1 MYADIVI
8 DISHESLDRPF
19 QYRIP
24 ESLVGQVQPGMWVLV
39 PFGRRNTQK
48 KGFVLKL
55 GTKANIDPD
64 RIKELTEIISDDNS
78 SDKIRIAL
86 AVWMYREYGG
96 NLIQSLRVVMPA
108 RKNVRPKQ
116 VSFLVRTSDEKRF
129 LDYLDLARK
138 KNWKGRVRLMEALLC
153 RDYISSAF
161 ARQQLKI
168 ASDAIKALEEEKL
181 IQIETK
187 RFYRSVLPKESANL
201 EKKQLNEE
209 QQAIVDKL
217 ISSYQAGVRTPALLY
232 GITGS
237 GKTEVY
243 MHLIEW
249 MIRQNKQ
256 VIVLIPEISL
266 TYQVIL
272 NFYSRFGE
280 QVSMINSRL
289 SDGERSDQLERAR
302 NGEISIMV
310 GPRSALFTPFSN
322 LGIIIIDEEH
332 EESYKSETVPRYHA
346 RETAQRRAEMEG
358 AKLILGS
365 ATPSV
370 ESYYRAEK
378 GEYCLL
384 EMKRRANRQK
394 LPYVWI
400 GDMRNEMREGNRSI
414 LSRYLQEQLGMC
426 LERGDQAMLFLNRR
440 GYAGFVACRS
450 CGTVIGCPHCNV
462 SLSLHKKGT
471 AGEKL
476 VCHYCGYTQPNPR
489 LCPSCGSPFIGS
501 FQVGTQQVV
510 SQVQRM
516 FPKARILRMDADTTR
531 GKDGH
536 HKILETFAKGGADIL
551 VGTQMIVKGHDF
563 ADVTLV
569 GALAADLSLHMS
581 DYRAAERTF
590 QLLTQAAGRAG
601 RGEKT
606 GSVVIQTYEP
616 DHYSIKAAAAQDY
629 QAFYEEEILYRSLM
643 DYPPVG
649 GMLAL
654 HGQGED
660 ESYLQMAMEYLK
672 KYLDVLAKKTQ
683 ARVIGPADESVS
695 KVADIYRKVIYVRHG
710 RKEVLDQ
717 IKERTEQYIEINR
730 GFDKITIQYDRD

>member
-78 SDKIRIAL
+78 SDKTRIAL

-108 RKNVRPKQ
+108 IKNVRPKQ

-187 RFYRSVLPKESANL
+187 RFYRSVLPKESASL

-249 MIRQNKQ
+249 MIHQNKQ

-322 LGIIIIDEEH
+322 LGLIIVDEEQ
-332 EESYKSETVPRYHA
+332 EGAYNSEQIPRYHT
-346 RETAQRRAEMEG
+346 RETAD
-358 AKLILGS
+358 KLAQLTNSLLLLGS
-365 ATPSV
+365 ATPSI
-370 ESYYRAEK
+370 ESFSRAES
-378 GEYCLL
+378 GEYRKFCLT
-384 EMKRRANRQK
+384 KRAVLGSC
-394 LPYVWI
+394 LPNVQVV
-400 GDMRNEMREGNRSI
+400 DMRKELASGNRSVF
-414 LSRYLQEQLGMC
+414 SRELREKMEEC
-426 LERGDQAMLFLNRR
+426 LAKKQQMMLFINRR
-440 GYAGFVACRS
+440 GFSRVVSCRS
-450 CGTVIGCPHCNV
+450 CGKPIECPHCDV
-462 SLSLHKKGT
+462 ALTEHLGD
-471 AGEKL
+471 KL
-476 VCHYCGYTQPNPR
+476 VCHYCGYTKAMPR
-489 LCPSCGSPFIGS
+489 SCPLCGSPYLAGFGL
-501 FQVGTQQVV
+501 GTQKAEMMIKAQ
-510 SQVQRM
+510 
-516 FPKARILRMDADTTR
+516 FPSARVLRMDMDTTSK
-531 GKDGH
+531 KDGH
-536 HKILETFAKGGADIL
+536 EQILDSFRRREADIL

-563 ADVTLV
+563 PGVTLV
-569 GALAADLSLHMS
+569 GILAADMSLYNCDFRS
-581 DYRAAERTF
+581 SERTF

-601 RGEKT
+601 RGMEP
-606 GSVVIQTYEP
+606 GNVIIQTYDPEN
-616 DHYSIKAAAAQDY
+616 YSIQTAANQDYESFYHQEIRFRRRMQYPPIGWMCEVMAVSAEEELANQWIWHVQLLINKRFCDIIKIIGPSDAPIARLKDMWRKHLYIRSNDHKAYLEAMELIQEITEQAAAQ
-629 QAFYEEEILYRSLM
+629 
-643 DYPPVG
+643 
-649 GMLAL
+649 
-654 HGQGED
+654 
-660 ESYLQMAMEYLK
+660 K
-672 KYLDVLAKKTQ
+672 
-683 ARVIGPADESVS
+683 VS
-695 KVADIYRKVIYVRHG
+695 IFVTVC
-710 RKEVLDQ
+710 
-717 IKERTEQYIEINR
+717 
-730 GFDKITIQYDRD
+730 

>member
-322 LGIIIIDEEH
+322 LGLIIVDEEQ
-332 EESYKSETVPRYHA
+332 EGAYNSEQIPRYHT
-346 RETAQRRAEMEG
+346 RETAD
-358 AKLILGS
+358 KLAQLTNSLLLLGS
-365 ATPSV
+365 ATPSI
-370 ESYYRAEK
+370 ESFSRAES
-378 GEYCLL
+378 GEYRKFCLT
-384 EMKRRANRQK
+384 KRAVLGSC
-394 LPYVWI
+394 LPNVQVV
-400 GDMRNEMREGNRSI
+400 DMRKELASGNRSVF
-414 LSRYLQEQLGMC
+414 SRELREKMEEC
-426 LERGDQAMLFLNRR
+426 LAKKQQMMLFINRR
-440 GYAGFVACRS
+440 GFSRVVSCRS
-450 CGTVIGCPHCNV
+450 CGKPIECPHCDV
-462 SLSLHKKGT
+462 ALTEHLGD
-471 AGEKL
+471 KL
-476 VCHYCGYTQPNPR
+476 VCHYCGYTYR
-489 LCPSCGSPFIGS
+489 LPQVCPECK
-501 FQVGTQQVV
+501 GTEFKMQGFGTEKVEEEIAGQ
-510 SQVQRM
+510 
-516 FPKARILRMDADTTR
+516 FPAAKVERLDFDTARTRTAYERIISDFEKGKTQIL
-531 GKDGH
+531 
-536 HKILETFAKGGADIL
+536 I
-551 VGTQMIVKGHDF
+551 GTQMLSKGLDF
-563 ADVTLV
+563 GNVSVVGILSAD
-569 GALAADLSLHMS
+569 SLMNFP
-581 DYRAAERTF
+581 DFRAHERAY
-590 QLLTQAAGRAG
+590 QLMVQVSGRAG
-601 RGEKT
+601 RRDKRGTVILQTTQPEHPLIRMVQHFAYKEMVSLQLSERSMFRYPPYYRLIVLILRSRNEEALQEMSALYAEKLRARLGERVLGPVT
-606 GSVVIQTYEP
+606 PPITRVQTL
-616 DHYSIKAAAAQDY
+616 HIKKIVLKIEISAGIAPLR
-629 QAFYEEEILYRSLM
+629 EILEGIHTEM
-643 DYPPVG
+643 
-649 GMLAL
+649 
-654 HGQGED
+654 QG
-660 ESYLQMAMEYLK
+660 YVPFKQLLVHY
-672 KYLDVLAKKTQ
+672 DVD
-683 ARVIGPADESVS
+683 PA
-695 KVADIYRKVIYVRHG
+695 
-710 RKEVLDQ
+710 
-717 IKERTEQYIEINR
+717 
-730 GFDKITIQYDRD
+730 

>member
-1 MYADIVI
+1 MCM
-8 DISHESLDRPF
+8 F
-19 QYRIP
+19 
-24 ESLVGQVQPGMWVLV
+24 
-39 PFGRRNTQK
+39 
-48 KGFVLKL
+48 
-55 GTKANIDPD
+55 
-64 RIKELTEIISDDNS
+64 
-78 SDKIRIAL
+78 
-86 AVWMYREYGG
+86 
-96 NLIQSLRVVMPA
+96 
-108 RKNVRPKQ
+108 
-116 VSFLVRTSDEKRF
+116 
-129 LDYLDLARK
+129 
-138 KNWKGRVRLMEALLC
+138 
-153 RDYISSAF
+153 
-161 ARQQLKI
+161 
-168 ASDAIKALEEEKL
+168 
-181 IQIETK
+181 
-187 RFYRSVLPKESANL
+187 
-201 EKKQLNEE
+201 
-209 QQAIVDKL
+209 
-217 ISSYQAGVRTPALLY
+217 
-232 GITGS
+232 
-237 GKTEVY
+237 
-243 MHLIEW
+243 
-249 MIRQNKQ
+249 
-256 VIVLIPEISL
+256 LIPEIAL
-266 TYQVIL
+266 TYQMVL
-272 NFYSRFGE
+272 RFYQRFGSR
-280 QVSMINSRL
+280 VSILHSRM
-289 SDGERSDQLERAR
+289 SAGERYDQYEKAK
-302 NGEISIMV
+302 NGEIDIMI

-489 LCPSCGSPFIGS
+489 LCPSCTSPFIGS

-695 KVADIYRKVIYVRHG
+695 KVADIYRKVIYVMHG

>member
-1 MYADIVI
+1 MAKYANIII
-8 DISHESLDRPF
+8 DISHEKLDKTF

-24 ESLVGQVQPGMWVLV
+24 PEMKDEITEGMQVIV
-39 PFGRRNTQK
+39 PFGNRTI
-48 KGFVLKL
+48 KGYV
-55 GTKANIDPD
+55 I
-64 RIKELTEIISDDNS
+64 ELTDKAEFDTAKLKDIKAVDNNAMQIES
-78 SDKIRIAL
+78 QFIAL
-86 AVWMYREYGG
+86 AAWMRKNYGG
-96 NLIQSLRVVMPA
+96 TMNQALKTVIPI
-108 RKNVRPKQ
+108 K
-116 VSFLVRTSDEKRF
+116 EK
-129 LDYLDLARK
+129 AKEK
-138 KNWKGRVRLMEALLC
+138 KSRLVRLMLPFNEAASLLEELKRKHRTARARLLEALLEETVLSY
-153 RDYISSAF
+153 DVITKKLHITA
-161 ARQQLKI
+161 
-168 ASDAIKALEEEKL
+168 DVIKAMVQQGVITVEEVRTYRNPVRTQEMGAYTLTLNAMQQKVVDAV
-181 IQIETK
+181 IENART
-187 RFYRSVLPKESANL
+187 
-201 EKKQLNEE
+201 EKKPC
-209 QQAIVDKL
+209 L
-217 ISSYQAGVRTPALLY
+217 IHGV
-232 GITGS
+232 TGS

-243 MHLIEW
+243 MELIDFV
-249 MIRQNKQ
+249 RKQ
-256 VIVLIPEISL
+256 GKQAIFLIPEIAL
-266 TYQVIL
+266 TYQMVL
-272 NFYSRFGE
+272 RFYQRFGSR
-280 QVSMINSRL
+280 VSILHSRM
-289 SDGERSDQLERAR
+289 SAGERYDQYEKAK
-302 NGEISIMV
+302 NGEIDIMI

-489 LCPSCGSPFIGS
+489 LCPSCTSPFIGS

-590 QLLTQAAGRAG
+590 QPLTQAAGRAG